1 MAFTYQRAHMLEEAL
16 TLYQELEELFNELNK
31 SKHKTSST
39 PRGTFNPNGNSS
51 AVSQTNATISTGD
64 TANSTQQLDINENSN
79 DTATNSVAEVPAR
92 ITSHSAPLHRARSKS
107 QSVIDTTESYGEKA
121 EMRRAFSKVDQIK
134 ISSVRSLSSSAPA
147 GSSTSQLPSMDHFGG
162 QPGED
167 R

>member
-1 MAFTYQRAHMLEEAL
+1 MLEEAL

-31 SKHKTSST
+31 SKHKSSST

-51 AVSQTNATISTGD
+51 AVSQTNATISTAD
-64 TANSTQQLDINENSN
+64 TAINSTQQLDINENSD
-79 DTATNSVAEVPAR
+79 DTATNSVAELPAR
-92 ITSHSAPLHRARSKS
+92 IISHSAPLHRARSKS
-107 QSVIDTTESYGEKA
+107 QSVIDTTTTESYGEKA

-134 ISSVRSLSSSAPA
+134 ISSVKSLSSSAPA
-147 GSSTSQLPSMDHFGG
+147 GSSTPQLPSMDHFGG